1 MAYTTLQLIN
11 NAYYESGIV
20 SRGFETVGGQQAN
33 DGLQFLNDLIAD
45 KTVENGLIPYYEEYN
60 FNAVTGQETYF
71 IPDLIEVETFVF
83 YIDTVRYQTENR
95 ARREYFGSSRAD
107 NIQSLPGSWHMERC
121 FGGANIYI
129 YFKPNQNY
137 PLTIW
142 GQFRLQQVVINQDLS
157 LTLDRFYINYLKF
170 DLAARLCA
178 EYNYTVPPGVAKALA
193 KYENDISKRSGPMDL
208 RLIKLSSLQRRGSIN
223 YGMVNIGKGWAT

>member
-20 SRGFETVGGQQAN
+20 SRGFETVSGQQAN

-45 KTVENGLIPYYEEYN
+45 KTVENGLIPYYQEYD
-60 FNAVTGQETYF
+60 FAAITGQEKYF
-71 IPDLIEVETFVF
+71 IQDLIEIDTFVF

-121 FGGANIYI
+121 FQGANLYI
-129 YFKPNQNY
+129 YFKPNQAF

-142 GQFRLQQVVINQDLS
+142 GQFRLAQVVINQDLS

-178 EYNYTVPPGVAKALA
+178 EYNYTIPPAVAKQLA
-193 KYENDISKRSGPMDL
+193 KYEDNISKKSGPMDL
-208 RLIKLSSLQRRGSIN
+208 RLIKLSSLQRRGGIN
-223 YGMVNIGKGWAT
+223 YGLVNLSHGWVT

>member
-20 SRGFETVGGQQAN
+20 SRGFETVSGQQAT
-33 DGLQFLNDLIAD
+33 DGLMFLNDLLAD
-45 KTVENGLIPYYEEYN
+45 KTVENGLIPYYQEYD
-60 FNAVTGQETYF
+60 FPAVINQEKYF
-71 IPDLIEVETFVF
+71 IEDLISIDTFVF

-95 ARREYFGSSRAD
+95 ARREYFGTSRAD

-121 FGGANIYI
+121 FQGANLYI
-129 YFKPNQNY
+129 YFKPNQAF

-142 GQFRLQQVVINQDLS
+142 GQFRLQEVVINQDLS

-178 EYNYTVPPGVAKALA
+178 EYNYSVPPGVAKELA
-193 KYENDISKRSGPMDL
+193 KYEDNISKKSGPMDL
-208 RLIKLSSLQRRGSIN
+208 RLVKLSSLQRRGGIN
-223 YGMVNIGKGWAT
+223 YGQVNIGHGWVN

>member
-20 SRGFETVGGQQAN
+20 SRGFETVGGQEAQ

-45 KTVENGLIPYYEEYN
+45 KTVENGLIPYYEQ
-60 FNAVTGQETYF
+60 FDFVAVPGQELYF
-71 IPDLIEVETFVF
+71 IPDLIEVDTFVF
-83 YIDTVRYQTENR
+83 FIDTVRYQTENR

-107 NIQSLPGSWHMERC
+107 NIRSLPGSWHMERC
-121 FGGANIYI
+121 FGGANLYI
-129 YFKPNQNY
+129 YFKPNEAF

-157 LTLDRFYINYLKF
+157 LTLDRFYINYLKY
-170 DLAARLCA
+170 DLAVRLCN
-178 EYNYTVPPGVAKALA
+178 EYNYTVPPGVAKQFA
-193 KYENDISKRSGPMDL
+193 KYEDDIGKRSGKMDL
-208 RLIKLSSLQRRGSIN
+208 RLTKLSSLQRRGGIN
-223 YGMVNIGKGWAT
+223 YGTVNIGHGWVN

>member
-11 NAYYESGIV
+11 SAYYESGIV
-20 SRGFETVGGQQAN
+20 SRGFETVGGQQVN
-33 DGLQFLNDLIAD
+33 DGLLFLNDLIAD
-45 KTVENGLIPYYEEYN
+45 KTVDNGLIPYYQEYD
-60 FNAVTGQETYF
+60 FAAIIGQEMYF
-71 IPDLIEVETFVF
+71 IPDLINIDTFVF
-83 YIDTVRYQTENR
+83 FINTVRYQTQNR
-95 ARREYFGSSRAD
+95 GRREYFGTSRAN

-121 FGGANIYI
+121 FGGANLFI
-129 YFKPNQNY
+129 YFLPDQNF

-178 EYNYTVPPGVAKALA
+178 EYNYTVPPGVDKALS
-193 KYENDISKRSGPMDL
+193 KYEDDISKKSGPMDL
-208 RLIKLSSLQRRGSIN
+208 QLIKLSSLQKRGGIN
-223 YGMVNIGKGWAT
+223 YGQVNLGHGWVS

>member
-20 SRGFETVGGQQAN
+20 SRGFETVGGQQAQ

-45 KTVENGLIPYYEEYN
+45 KTVENGLIPYYQEHD
-60 FNAVTGQETYF
+60 FTAVTGQEKYF
-71 IPDLIEVETFVF
+71 IEDLISIDTFVF

-95 ARREYFGSSRAD
+95 ARREYFGTSRAD

-129 YFKPNQNY
+129 YFKPNQAY

-142 GQFRLQQVVINQDLS
+142 GQFRLSEVVINQDLS

-178 EYNYTVPPGVAKALA
+178 EYNYTVPPGVDKALA
-193 KYENDISKRSGPMDL
+193 NYKDSISKKSGSMDL
-208 RLIKLSSLQRRGSIN
+208 RLVKLSSLQRRGGIN
-223 YGMVNIGKGWAT
+223 YAQVNIGKGWIN

>member
-20 SRGFETVGGQQAN
+20 SRNFETVGGQQAN
-33 DGLQFLNDLIAD
+33 DGLQFLNDLLQD
-45 KTVENGLIPYYEEYN
+45 KTVENGLIPYYEQHD
-60 FNAVTGQETYF
+60 FTAVTGQERYF
-71 IPDLIEVETFVF
+71 IQNLIEIETFVF
-83 YIDTVRYQTENR
+83 YIDTVRYATENR

-121 FGGANIYI
+121 FDGANLYI
-129 YFKPNQNY
+129 YFKPNTTY

-142 GQFRLQQVVINQDLS
+142 GQFRLAAVTINQDLS

-178 EYNYTVPPGVAKALA
+178 EYNYNVPPGVAKQLA
-193 KYENDISKRSGPMDL
+193 IYEDNISKKSGPMDM
-208 RLIKLSSLQRRGSIN
+208 RLIKMSSLQRRGGIN
-223 YGMVNIGKGWAT
+223 YGIVNLSHGWVS

>member
-1 MAYTTLQLIN
+1 MAYTTLQLIT

-60 FNAVTGQETYF
+60 FNAVIGQEKYF
-71 IPDLIEVETFVF
+71 IQDLIEIETFVF
-83 YIDTVRYQTENR
+83 YIDTVRYQTDNR

-121 FGGANIYI
+121 FGGANLYI
-129 YFKPNQNY
+129 YFKPNQAY

-142 GQFRLQQVVINQDLS
+142 GQFRLQQVTINQDLS

-193 KYENDISKRSGPMDL
+193 NYEDSISKKSGPMDL
-208 RLIKLSSLQRRGSIN
+208 RLVKLSSLQRRGGIN
-223 YGMVNIGKGWAT
+223 YGQVNIGKGWVN

>member
-20 SRGFETVGGQQAN
+20 SRGFETVSGQQAN

-45 KTVENGLIPYYEEYN
+45 KTVENGLIPYYSEYN
-60 FNAVTGQETYF
+60 FNAITGQEKYF
-71 IPDLIEVETFVF
+71 IPDLIEIDTFVF

-121 FGGANIYI
+121 FQGANLYI
-129 YFKPNQNY
+129 YFKPNQAY
-137 PLTIW
+137 PLTLW
-142 GQFRLQQVVINQDLS
+142 GQFRLQEVVLNQDLS

-178 EYNYTVPPGVAKALA
+178 EYNYSVPPGVAKELS
-193 KYENDISKRSGPMDL
+193 KYEDNISKKSGPMDL
-208 RLIKLSSLQRRGSIN
+208 RLVKMSSLQRRGGIN
-223 YGMVNIGKGWAT
+223 YGIVNLSHGWIA

>member
-11 NAYYESGIV
+11 NAHYESGIV
-20 SRGFETVGGQQAN
+20 SRGFETVGGQQVN

-223 YGMVNIGKGWAT
+223 YGMVNIGKGWTT

>member
-20 SRGFETVGGQQAN
+20 SRGFETVSGQQAT
-33 DGLQFLNDLIAD
+33 DGLQFLNDIIAD
-45 KTVENGLIPYYEEYN
+45 KTVENGLIPYYQEYD
-60 FNAVTGQETYF
+60 FAAVPGQERYF
-71 IPDLIEVETFVF
+71 IEDLIEIDTFVF

-95 ARREYFGSSRAD
+95 ARREYFGTSRAD

-121 FGGANIYI
+121 FQGANLYI
-129 YFKPNQNY
+129 YFKPNQAY

-142 GQFRLQQVVINQDLS
+142 GQFRLQAVVINQDLS

-170 DLAARLCA
+170 DLAVRLCA
-178 EYNYTVPPGVAKALA
+178 EYNYTVPPGVMTQFK
-193 KYENDISKRSGPMDL
+193 KYEDNISKKSGPMDL
-208 RLIKLSSLQRRGSIN
+208 RLIKLSSLQRRGGIN
-223 YGMVNIGKGWAT
+223 YGTVNIGHGWIS

>member
-20 SRGFETVGGQQAN
+20 SRGFETPSGQQAN

-45 KTVENGLIPYYEEYN
+45 KTVENGLIPYYDQHD
-60 FNAVTGQETYF
+60 FTAVIGQERYF
-71 IPDLIEVETFVF
+71 IQDLISIDTFVF

-121 FGGANIYI
+121 FGGANLYI
-129 YFKPNQNY
+129 YFKPNIAF

-142 GQFRLQQVVINQDLS
+142 GQFRLEQVVINQDLS
-157 LTLDRFYINYLKF
+157 ATLDRFYINYLKF

-178 EYNYTVPPGVAKALA
+178 EHNYSVPPGVAKALA
-193 KYENDISKRSGPMDL
+193 NYEDSISKRSGPLDL
-208 RLIKLSSLQRRGSIN
+208 RLIKLSSLQRRGGIN
-223 YGMVNIGKGWAT
+223 YGQVNLGHGWVS

>member
-1 MAYTTLQLIN
+1 MAYTTLQLIT

-33 DGLQFLNDLIAD
+33 DGLQFLNDIIAD
-45 KTVENGLIPYYEEYN
+45 KTVENGLIPYYN
-60 FNAVTGQETYF
+60 KLDLVAVAGQEMYF
-71 IPDLIEVETFVF
+71 VPDLIEMDTFVF
-83 YIDTVRYQTENR
+83 FIDTVRYQTENR

-121 FGGANIYI
+121 FGGANIFI
-129 YFKPNQNY
+129 YFKPNTNY
-137 PLTIW
+137 PLQLW

-178 EYNYTVPPGVAKALA
+178 EYNYNVPPGVAKELA
-193 KYENDISKRSGPMDL
+193 KYEDNISKKSGPMDL

-223 YGMVNIGKGWAT
+223 YGQVNIGHGWVT

>member
-20 SRGFETVGGQQAN
+20 SRGFETVSGPQAN

-45 KTVENGLIPYYEEYN
+45 KTVENGLIPYYQEHN
-60 FNAVTGQETYF
+60 FNAVTGQEKYF
-71 IPDLIEVETFVF
+71 IEDLIEIDTFVF

-121 FGGANIYI
+121 FQGANLYI
-129 YFKPNQNY
+129 YFKPNQNF

-178 EYNYTVPPGVAKALA
+178 EYNYTVPPGVATELK
-193 KYENDISKRSGPMDL
+193 KYEDNISKKSGPMDL
-208 RLIKLSSLQRRGSIN
+208 RLVKLSSLQRRGGIN
-223 YGMVNIGKGWAT
+223 YAQVNIGHGWVS

>member
-1 MAYTTLQLIN
+1 MAYTTLQLIT

-20 SRGFETVGGQQAN
+20 ARGFETVSGQQAN
-33 DGLQFLNDLIAD
+33 DGLQFLNDLLGD
-45 KTVENGLIPYYEEYN
+45 KTIENGLIPYYSQYD
-60 FNAVTGQETYF
+60 FTAVAGQEMYF
-71 IPDLIEVETFVF
+71 IPDLIEVDTFVF
-83 YIDTVRYQTENR
+83 FIDTVRYQTENR

-129 YFKPNQNY
+129 YFKPNTTY

-142 GQFRLQQVVINQDLS
+142 GQFRLAAVVINQDLS

-170 DLAARLCA
+170 DLAARLCD
-178 EYNYTVPPGVAKALA
+178 EFNYSTPPGVAKQLA
-193 KYENDISKRSGPMDL
+193 KYVDNISKKSGPMDM
-208 RLIKLSSLQRRGSIN
+208 RLIKLSTLQRRGGIN
-223 YGMVNIGKGWAT
+223 YGQVNIGHGWIN

>member
-20 SRGFETVGGQQAN
+20 SRGFETVGGQQAQ

-45 KTVENGLIPYYEEYN
+45 KTVENGLIPYYQEHN
-60 FNAVTGQETYF
+60 FTAVAGQEKYF
-71 IPDLIEVETFVF
+71 IEDLISIDTFVF

-95 ARREYFGSSRAD
+95 ARREYFGTSRAD

-121 FGGANIYI
+121 FQGANLYI
-129 YFKPNQNY
+129 YFKPNQAY

-142 GQFRLQQVVINQDLS
+142 GQFRLQQVTINQDLS

-193 KYENDISKRSGPMDL
+193 NYEDSISKRSGPMDL
-208 RLIKLSSLQRRGSIN
+208 RLVKLSSLQRRGGIN
-223 YGMVNIGKGWAT
+223 YGQVNIGKGWVN

>member
-20 SRGFETVGGQQAN
+20 SRGFETVSGQQAN

-45 KTVENGLIPYYEEYN
+45 KTVENGLIPYYDQHD
-60 FNAVTGQETYF
+60 FAAVIGQEKYF
-71 IPDLIEVETFVF
+71 ILDLISVDTFVF
-83 YIDTVRYQTENR
+83 FIDTVRYQTENR
-95 ARREYFGSSRAD
+95 ARREYFGTSRAD

-121 FGGANIYI
+121 FQGANIFI
-129 YFKPNQNY
+129 YFKPDQNF

-170 DLAARLCA
+170 DLAERLCA
-178 EYNYTVPPGVAKALA
+178 EFNYTVPPGVAKALA
-193 KYENDISKRSGPMDL
+193 NYEDTISKKSGPMDL
-208 RLIKLSSLQRRGSIN
+208 RLTKLSSLQRRGSIN
-223 YGMVNIGKGWAT
+223 YGQVNLGHGWIN

>member
-33 DGLQFLNDLIAD
+33 DGLQYLNDLIAD
-45 KTVENGLIPYYEEYN
+45 KTIENGLIPYYQEYN
-60 FNAVTGQETYF
+60 FNAVIGQERYF
-71 IPDLIEVETFVF
+71 IEDLIEIETFVF
-83 YIDTVRYQTENR
+83 FIDTVRYQTENR

-121 FGGANIYI
+121 FQGANLYI
-129 YFKPNQNY
+129 YFKPNQAF

-142 GQFRLQQVVINQDLS
+142 GQFRLAQVVINQDLS

-170 DLAARLCA
+170 DLVARLCA

-193 KYENDISKRSGPMDL
+193 NYEDSISKKSGPMDL
-208 RLIKLSSLQRRGSIN
+208 RLIKLSSLQRRGGIN
-223 YGMVNIGKGWAT
+223 YGQVNLGHGWIS

>member
-60 FNAVTGQETYF
+60 FNAITGQEKYF
-71 IPDLIEVETFVF
+71 IPDLIEIDTFVF
-83 YIDTVRYQTENR
+83 YINTVRYQTEPR
-95 ARREYFGSSRAD
+95 SRREYFGTSRAD

-121 FGGANIYI
+121 FQGANLYI

-178 EYNYTVPPGVAKALA
+178 EYNYSVPPGVSTALT
-193 KYENDISKRSGPMDL
+193 KYEDDISKRSGPLDM
-208 RLIKLSSLQRRGSIN
+208 RLTKLSSLQRRGGLN
-223 YGMVNIGKGWAT
+223 YAQVNIGKGWTT